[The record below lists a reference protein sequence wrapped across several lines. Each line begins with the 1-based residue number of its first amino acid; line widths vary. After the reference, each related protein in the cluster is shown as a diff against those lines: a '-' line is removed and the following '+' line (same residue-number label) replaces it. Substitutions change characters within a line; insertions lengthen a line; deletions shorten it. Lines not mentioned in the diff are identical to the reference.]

1 MQRYDLETVLR
12 QCLITSSLYAVKSRK
27 RKMPGSRGVIW
38 YAYCL
43 HAPYSFQLILV
54 KGEEQERKNDE
65 QKYIFMFGFLHLVKS

>member
-1 MQRYDLETVLR
+1 MKHRFVLETVLM
-12 QCLITSSLYAVKSRK
+12 LYIATPSSYAAKSRK

-38 YAYCL
+38 YVPVYCL

-65 QKYIFMFGFLHLVKS
+65 QN